1 MKQMR
6 FSYVYDLKYLW
17 STLIKKSFQNKRF
30 LTSRDIDQIAAESTD
45 ISAY

>member
-17 STLIKKSFQNKRF
+17 STFIKKSFQNKRF
-30 LTSRDIDQIAAESTD
+30 PTSRDSDQIAPESTD
-45 ISAY
+45 IFAY